1 MAKAAKPKAATKS
14 KAKAA
19 AKAKMAAKSDA
30 RVFSVDTRF
39 QKMAR
44 REGGIARDK
53 AIEQAQTEI
62 KELKSHFDGWL
73 AGELKEFVRL
83 MKKVEGAKAGKDW
96 IRTANFHSHQLR
108 DSATTLGF
116 ELLAFIAG
124 SLCEILEF
132 DRSRRRMQHGIDH
145 LPHRIPASCRA
156 GVLSSLEA
164 GAGPGFDRRLESGR
178 QAGHGAAVH
187 LECKLFRLKID
198 RRSDFGGA

>member
-44 REGGIARDK
+44 REGGIPRDK

-62 KELKSHFDGWL
+62 KEVKSHFDGWL
-73 AGELKEFVRL
+73 AGELKEFMRL

-124 SLCEILEF
+124 SLCEIL
-132 DRSRRRMQHGIDH
+132 DSI
-145 LPHRIPASCRA
+145 
-156 GVLSSLEA
+156 EA
-164 GAGPGFDRRLESGR
+164 GGECNMELITCHIESLLLAG
-178 QAGHGAAVH
+178 QASYRH
-187 LECKLFRLKID
+187 LKPAQVPDLTEGLNRVVKQVTAQP
-198 RRSDFGGA
+198 ST

>member
-124 SLCEILEF
+124 SLCEIL
-132 DRSRRRMQHGIDH
+132 DSI
-145 LPHRIPASCRA
+145 
-156 GVLSSLEA
+156 EA
-164 GAGPGFDRRLESGR
+164 GGECNMESITCHIESLLLAG
-178 QAGHGAAVH
+178 QASYRH
-187 LECKLFRLKID
+187 LKPAQVPDLTEGLNRVVKRVTAQP
-198 RRSDFGGA
+198 ST